1 VLLYP
6 LPRAA
11 KSLGARATARL
22 GARSMDADLPRLAP
36 TRGPRGP
43 CFCLMALLLLLG
55 VLALGAAALALRE
68 PCAGVDAR

>member
-1 VLLYP
+1 
-6 LPRAA
+6 
-11 KSLGARATARL
+11 
-22 GARSMDADLPRLAP
+22 MHADLPRLAP

-68 PCAGVDAR
+68 PCAGAGGAEAEAVVGGDLWLAGAGPR

>member
-1 VLLYP
+1 
-6 LPRAA
+6 
-11 KSLGARATARL
+11 
-22 GARSMDADLPRLAP
+22 MQADLPRLAP

-55 VLALGAAALALRE
+55 VLALGAAALVLRE